1 MSTLVRLVNAN
12 PTLLPA
18 RWQMTVSLGSH
29 IVLSC
34 FGVAFPVM
42 IWVVHGRGINNNNS
56 NNNDNDVWLGLA
68 KRWSKVAA
76 VLFAIGAVSGTI
88 LSFEM
93 GLLWPRFMR
102 RFGDVIGLPFALE
115 GIAFFIEAI
124 FLGIYLYGWGRLPPR
139 RHRAMLVPIGVSGL
153 VGTFCILSVNAWMNN
168 PTGFRVVDGNVT
180 DVQPI
185 AAMLN
190 RGVWLQFLHMWIAT
204 FMVVGFVVASVYAEG
219 IRRGRD
225 GVHHRAGFLVPFA
238 FASVAACIQPIT
250 GHLAGLRL
258 ATAQPSKLAAM
269 ELATRPE
276 TRAPLVIGGVLVN
289 GRVRYAI
296 RIPVLGSLVARSNPN
311 ARLPGLSQFSDDARP
326 NDQLATT
333 VHWSFQLMITCGFA
347 LLGLGAAFWW
357 ARRRGRDL
365 LSSAWFLR
373 LAVIAG
379 PLAIAALEL
388 GWITTE
394 VGRQPWIAYRVM
406 RISDAVVQHNSV
418 WVTFIVLSTV
428 YAAMGVG
435 ALVVLRSMARRWRE
449 GDEIDLPTPYS
460 PTSYSPTSNP
470 PTSNSPTSSSPTS
483 SVRI

>member
-1 MSTLVRLVNAN
+1 MSNFVQLAAAE

-42 IWVVHGRGINNNNS
+42 IWVVHGRGIR
-56 NNNDNDVWLGLA
+56 DRDAVALGLA

-76 VLFAIGAVSGTI
+76 VLFAVGAVSGTI

-124 FLGIYLYGWGRLPPR
+124 FLGIYLYGWDRLPPR
-139 RHRAMLVPIGVSGL
+139 KHRAMLVPIGVSGL

-168 PTGFRVVDGNVT
+168 PTGFHIIGGRVT
-180 DVQPI
+180 DVQPL

-190 RGVWLQFLHMWIAT
+190 RGVWLQFLHMWVAT
-204 FMVVGFVVASVYAEG
+204 FMVVGFVVGAVYAQG

-225 GVHHRAGFLVPFA
+225 DAHHRTGFLVPFA
-238 FASVAACIQPIT
+238 FAAVSACIQPVS

-269 ELATRPE
+269 ELAVRPE
-276 TRAPLVIGGVLVN
+276 KRAPLVIAGVLID

-296 RIPVLGSLVARSNPN
+296 HIPVLGSLIARSNPN
-311 ARLPGLSQFSDDARP
+311 ATLPGLSAFADDARP
-326 NDQLATT
+326 NDELATT

-347 LLGLGAAFWW
+347 LLGLSVLFWST
-357 ARRRGRDL
+357 RRRGRDL
-365 LSSAWFLR
+365 LSAPWFLR
-373 LAVIAG
+373 LAVLAG
-379 PLAIAALEL
+379 PTAIAALEL

-406 RISDAVVQHNSV
+406 RVNDAVVQGNSV
-418 WVTFIVLSTV
+418 WVTFAGLVTV

-435 ALVVLRSMARRWRE
+435 ALLVLRSMARRWRA
-449 GDEIDLPTPYS
+449 GDTIDLPTPYS
-460 PTSYSPTSNP
+460 PTSITPTSTL
-470 PTSNSPTSSSPTS
+470 PTSTLPTSTTRSSEH
-483 SVRI
+483 R